1 MPLTD
6 PAPRRLLHSRDIELR
21 GYQRD
26 DGLFDIEAGLTDTK
40 TYSFS
45 NQDRGEV
52 QAGTPVHRMLARM
65 TIDEDMTIRQF
76 EANTEYGPF
85 NICPTAA
92 PNFAD
97 LAGLAI
103 GRGFLKAA
111 NERVGGIK
119 GCTHLRE
126 LLGQMGTVAFQTMF
140 RVRRQNGPHPN
151 ALENPTRPTLL
162 NSCLAF
168 AEGGEVARRN
178 WPEWHA
184 TREKSG

>member
-6 PAPRRLLHSRDIELR
+6 PAPRRLLHQRDIELR

-26 DGLFDIEAGLTDTK
+26 DGLFDIEATLTDTK
-40 TYSFS
+40 TYAFT

-52 QAGTPVHRMLARM
+52 HPGTPVHRMLARM
-65 TIDEDMTIRQF
+65 TIDTDMTIQRF
-76 EANTEYGPF
+76 EADTEYGPF
-85 NICPTAA
+85 RICPAAA
-92 PNFAD
+92 PNFAA
-97 LAGLAI
+97 LAGLVI

-111 NERVGGIK
+111 NDRVGGIK

-140 RVRRQNGPHPN
+140 GVRKDPAPN
-151 ALENPTRPTLL
+151 AIANPTRPALL

-168 AEGGEVARRN
+168 AEDGEVAVRN

-184 TREKSG
+184 AKAAKP